1 MRRTIT
7 GIFAFITFVMLSA
20 SVFAQ
25 NAPVTFDLEKF
36 REVATRAE
44 TIIQDSD
51 TPNEALEEMRTTLST
66 FRSQSLAEQ
75 ETRAKRVSTVR
86 EQLALLGDPPAEGE
100 PAETA
105 EVATRRDELNGQL
118 AEFQA
123 PLIVAQEAYRRAG
136 SLIDQIDSTIRT
148 RQSDTLLQL
157 GPSPLNPKH
166 WATATVAEL
175 DYFKGVYGELTEA
188 FSDERRSKS
197 RLSNAPATIVLVLLG
212 LLLIFPASR
221 WVSRKLADTTAKER
235 NPRRAFSAFIL
246 SLGLLIAPMIGFFLF
261 VRGVELADILGARGD
276 ALKGYLP
283 YIGLTI
289 FGAIWIARNLFVAG
303 GPGAQLLN
311 IDQSRLTGGKRTV
324 YALAAV
330 FGLNYLIDA
339 GRQTEDWPAEVP
351 AVMQFPLIVLGA
363 LGLYILARKF
373 RNYRAGM
380 TPEDLAA
387 ANETLSG
394 RISRLLTG
402 FCTVVAFVGPVVAA
416 IGYINLGAN
425 IVFSTLLSLALI
437 ATLFLL
443 FALLVNI
450 LETFQRKP
458 AALAEGEEGQNTG
471 SAGGLYKSA
480 VGFAL
485 ICLALPIL
493 AIIWGARVSDI
504 SDLWIQL
511 REGISIGDT
520 RFSISDFLSFVLI
533 FSIGYTLTRL
543 LQSALRTSVL
553 PNTTIDDGAQNALVT
568 GLGYIG
574 IFLAALLAIM
584 STGLDLSNLA
594 IVAGALSVGIGF
606 GLQTIVSN
614 FVSGIILLIERPIKL
629 GDWVEVGA
637 FSGYV
642 RKISVRST
650 SVETFDR
657 ATVIIPNADL
667 IGGTVTNWTHGNKH
681 GRVIVPI
688 GVGYGS
694 DPRKIEKILFELVK
708 DHPMILKY
716 PAPNVLFRR
725 FGADSLD
732 FEIRAILRDVNNM
745 LAVTSDLNFA
755 IAQRFKDEGIEIPFA
770 QRDITIKNLSD
781 LNKSE
786 PAKRSSK
793 KTPPKA

>member
-7 GIFAFITFVMLSA
+7 GIFALITFVMLSA

-36 REVATRAE
+36 RETATRAE
-44 TIIQDSD
+44 TILQNDE
-51 TPNEALEEMRTTLST
+51 TTNQTLEEMRATLST

-75 ETRAKRVSTVR
+75 ETRAGRVSTVR
-86 EQLALLGDPPAEGE
+86 EQLAVLGDPPAEGE
-100 PAETA
+100 PAETP

-136 SLIDQIDSTIRT
+136 SLIDQIDSIIRT

-175 DYFKGVYGELTEA
+175 DYFKGIYGEVKEA
-188 FSDERRSKS
+188 FSDERRSNA
-197 RLSNAPATIVLVLLG
+197 RLSNAPATIVFVLLG

-235 NPRRAFSAFIL
+235 NSRRAFSAFLL

-261 VRGVELADILGARGD
+261 VRGIELADILGARGD
-276 ALKGYLP
+276 ALRGYLP
-283 YIGLTI
+283 FIGLTI
-289 FGAIWIARNLFVAG
+289 FGAIWIARNLFIAG

-311 IDQSRLTGGKRTV
+311 IDQSRLKGGKRTV

-351 AVMQFPLIVLGA
+351 AVMQFPLIVAGA
-363 LGLYILARKF
+363 FGLYILARKF

-380 TPEDLAA
+380 TSEDLAT

-402 FCTVVAFVGPVVAA
+402 FCTIVAFVGPAVAA

-458 AALAEGEEGQNTG
+458 VALSDGEVSQGT
-471 SAGGLYKSA
+471 AGGLYKSA

-485 ICLALPIL
+485 ICLALPVL

-694 DPRKIEKILFELVK
+694 DPRKIEEILFEIVK

-745 LAVTSDLNFA
+745 MSVASDLNYA
-755 IAQRFKDEGIEIPFA
+755 IAERFKNEGIEIPFA

-781 LNKSE
+781 LQK
-786 PAKRSSK
+786 PVTAK
-793 KTPPKA
+793 KTTKKTSPKA